1 MDSPCDTIP
10 LSKQFGGKVDL
21 LTDHTIQ
28 NSKTITQ
35 NEKTPDMCK
44 SSSLL
49 PLVITSQNTI
59 IDIPEYLLNGAYLRD
74 TSVEKDSFNQP
85 PHLLSPASFCS
96 SSAPFSSPE
105 SLISSQLPID
115 SKMVKQTN

>member
-10 LSKQFGGKVDL
+10 LLKQFGGKVDL
-21 LTDHTIQ
+21 LTDHSIQ
-28 NSKTITQ
+28 NSEKITQ
-35 NEKTPDMCK
+35 NEKTPEMCK

-74 TSVEKDSFNQP
+74 TSVEKTVSISLLIYCHQLLSVL
-85 PHLLSPASFCS
+85 HLLP
-96 SSAPFSSPE
+96 SAP
-105 SLISSQLPID
+105 Q
-115 SKMVKQTN
+115 NH